1 MVKTLT
7 NIFDTVEVEIAPLAD
22 DLKLI
27 FDANIYEDEKSTVPA
42 NHIVYS
48 GETYYI
54 KLQWMLVGKLAPHF
68 SGEWLVKVDLESIGT
83 AKEYSSELY
92 TIPMDPCQK
101 DWYEKVFPLTPG
113 TVNPAE
119 GGTVYLVAVTLS
131 SLDPCGQPG
140 HIFAY
145 AEGASVMFVRG
156 EAP

>member
-7 NIFDTVEVEIAPLAD
+7 NTFDTVVFEVAPLAD

-27 FDANIYEDEKSTVPA
+27 FNVNIYEDENATIPA
-42 NHIVYS
+42 SHIVYS

-54 KLQWMLVGKLAPHF
+54 ILGWRLEGKLAPHF
-68 SGEWLVKVDLESIGT
+68 SGEWQVKVDLESIGV
-83 AKEYSSELY
+83 AKEYSSDLK
-92 TIPMDPCQK
+92 TIKMDPCK
-101 DWYEKVFPLTPG
+101 TDWYYQVFPITPD
-113 TVNPAE
+113 TVQPAE
-119 GGTVYLVAVTLS
+119 GGTVYLIAVTLS

>member
-7 NIFDTVEVEIAPLAD
+7 NVFETVEIEIAPLAD

-27 FDANIYEDEKSTVPA
+27 FDVGVYEDEKATIPA
-42 NHIVYS
+42 THIVYS
-48 GETYYI
+48 GETYFVNLKW
-54 KLQWMLVGKLAPHF
+54 KLEGKLASHF
-68 SGEWLVKVDLESIGT
+68 CGKWQVKVDLESLGV
-83 AKEYSSELY
+83 AKEYSSKLH
-92 TIPMDPCQK
+92 TIPMEPGRADSYSQT
-101 DWYEKVFPLTPG
+101 FPLTPDS
-113 TVNPAE
+113 VIPAE

-131 SLDPCGQPG
+131 SLDPGGKPG